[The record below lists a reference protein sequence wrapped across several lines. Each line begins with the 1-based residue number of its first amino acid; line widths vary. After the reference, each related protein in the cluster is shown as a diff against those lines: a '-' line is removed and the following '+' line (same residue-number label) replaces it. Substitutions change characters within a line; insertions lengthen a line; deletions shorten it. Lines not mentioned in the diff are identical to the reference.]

1 MNKNFTPAGKSIVA
15 NLQSA
20 SSKVVVTALAI
31 FFSTLSTISA
41 KSSNLSGLNAGF
53 PTATGSGIFDVRG
66 EKIGNASLDIFLNAT
81 QTEATVNL
89 NNLSLYNN
97 VLSITDMIGTTV
109 ISVQAFSGSSIKLSI
124 NNLKPGI
131 YIVKVATA
139 DGAAAQ
145 RKMIVT
151 NR

>member
-1 MNKNFTPAGKSIVA
+1 MNKNSTYTGKRTVVT
-15 NLQSA
+15 LQSTT
-20 SSKVVVTALAI
+20 SKVVVTALAI
-31 FFSTLSTISA
+31 FFSLLSTVSAKSINLPGLRAGLRILVGSTISNIDGA
-41 KSSNLSGLNAGF
+41 K
-53 PTATGSGIFDVRG
+53 TGT
-66 EKIGNASLDIFLNAT
+66 ASLDIYLNAN

-89 NNLSLYNN
+89 NNLSFYNN
-97 VLSITDMIGTTV
+97 VLSVTDMIGTTV
-109 ISVQAFSGSSIKLSI
+109 MSMQSISGSSIKLNI
-124 NNLKPGI
+124 NSLKPGI